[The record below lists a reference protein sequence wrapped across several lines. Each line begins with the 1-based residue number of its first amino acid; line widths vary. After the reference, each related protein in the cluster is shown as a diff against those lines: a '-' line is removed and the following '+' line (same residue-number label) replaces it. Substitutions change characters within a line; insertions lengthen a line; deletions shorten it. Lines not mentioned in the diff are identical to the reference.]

1 MERQEY
7 RIHGIKTAE
16 HAEEIAAKI
25 RQTEGIDEAEI
36 DWESEKL
43 QIVYH
48 DREYLE
54 AEQYLIAM
62 IEEEPEISL
71 SYAVELH
78 HHAHHDHHG
87 HHHDHEDHSHEH
99 EEKATYRFSIT
110 GIDCANCA
118 AKLEKKISQI
128 EGLENVSLNFMGET
142 LVYDCDHDLGK
153 EMEQK
158 VRELIAKEEP
168 DAVLTSKGHSHHHGH
183 EHACSCEAHEE
194 QPAVMTDRS
203 VKYSIT
209 GLDCADC
216 AAKLEGKLQGI
227 KGISNV
233 HISFLN
239 STLIYD
245 CAPEDRE
252 RILQE
257 AKDITA
263 KEEPEAVIAAFES
276 AKKIAPEEEDD
287 DSKVML
293 YRLIAGAVLFAAGLL
308 LKGQVKSVVMIL
320 SYLVLGYDV
329 LWKAVK
335 GIGRGQLFD
344 EHFLMSVATLA
355 AMYLKDFSEA
365 AGVMLFYQ
373 IGEYFQDLAV
383 ARSRR
388 SIGALMDIRPDHALV
403 SRNGG
408 WISVSPEEVRTGEI
422 IQVRPGEKIP
432 LDGIIVKGAS
442 SLDTAG
448 LTGESEP
455 RDVDVNDAV
464 YSGTVNINGVL
475 EIRTVKEYG
484 ESTVSKILDLVE
496 NQESRKSSHENFITR
511 FSRVYT
517 PTVVF
522 AAVAVAILTGIF
534 THDFHEGIYRACTF
548 LVISCPCALVISI
561 PLSFFAGIGGLSS
574 HGVLVKG
581 ANLIE
586 PLAKTDIVVFDKTGT
601 LTSGVFAVEETLHAE
616 DKDKLLEDAAY
627 AEYYS
632 NHPIAAGIRAAYG
645 KEIDP
650 DRIQNAAEIAGRGLS
665 AELDGRKILA
675 GNLKLMKEN
684 GIECP
689 QEETA
694 GTLVYVASEGK
705 YEGCL
710 VLRDQIREDT
720 EGAVKELQAAG
731 KKCMIISGDHQAV
744 TDMIAQKIGA
754 DGAYGDCLPQDK
766 VSHVTE
772 LMKTGNTAFVGD
784 GVNDA
789 PVLATADTGIAMGGM
804 GSDAAIE
811 CADVVIMDDRTSKVA
826 LAVKAAQRILRVA
839 NQNIYGAICI
849 KILTLILGAF
859 GIANMWMAIFADT
872 GVAMLCVINAMRLL
886 RIGRA

>member
-1 MERQEY
+1 MPPPRGARPMNREDFKKNPISKGLVKKLMSY
-7 RIHGIKTAE
+7 TTGKYKALLGIVILCIIVASVTSVLGNMFIKNLIDDYIVPILKTKTETGA
-16 HAEEIAAKI
+16 ADFSGLLKWIRMVAILFGFGVIANLVQGQVMLVISNNVLRNI
-25 RQTEGIDEAEI
+25 RGDMFKHMQT
-36 DWESEKL
+36 L
-43 QIVYH
+43 
-48 DREYLE
+48 
-54 AEQYLIAM
+54 
-62 IEEEPEISL
+62 PIS
-71 SYAVELH
+71 YF
-78 HHAHHDHHG
+78 DT
-87 HHHDHEDHSHEH
+87 HSHGDVMSH
-99 EEKATYRFSIT
+99 YTNDVDTLRQM
-110 GIDCANCA
+110 
-118 AKLEKKISQI
+118 ISQSFPQMI
-128 EGLENVSLNFMGET
+128 SSG
-142 LVYDCDHDLGK
+142 
-153 EMEQK
+153 
-158 VRELIAKEEP
+158 
-168 DAVLTSKGHSHHHGH
+168 
-183 EHACSCEAHEE
+183 
-194 QPAVMTDRS
+194 
-203 VKYSIT
+203 IT
-209 GLDCADC
+209 
-216 AAKLEGKLQGI
+216 I
-227 KGISNV
+227 
-233 HISFLN
+233 
-239 STLIYD
+239 
-245 CAPEDRE
+245 
-252 RILQE
+252 
-257 AKDITA
+257 
-263 KEEPEAVIAAFES
+263 
-276 AKKIAPEEEDD
+276 
-287 DSKVML
+287 
-293 YRLIAGAVLFAAGLL
+293 
-308 LKGQVKSVVMIL
+308 
-320 SYLVLGYDV
+320 
-329 LWKAVK
+329 
-335 GIGRGQLFD
+335 
-344 EHFLMSVATLA
+344 VATLA

-511 FSRVYT
+511 FSLVYT

-826 LAVKAAQRILRVA
+826 LAVKAAQRILTVA